1 MPDVPITKTA
11 LLVVDMQNGFCHP
24 DGSFGV
30 AGADVTGCAD
40 AIAGCV
46 ALVDAAHASGIPVYF
61 TRAIH
66 EPGLTDWNML
76 MELPMYA
83 GLRDIVACHEGSWDA
98 QFVDGLPVAPTDT
111 IITKSRFSP
120 FVETD
125 IQSRLDAA
133 GIVNLVVCGVGT
145 SACVESTFRDASQ
158 RSYRSFV
165 AAEACGDL
173 SADAHEHSLETMGS
187 LFGYRTSVDDVVL
200 AWSEATV

>member
-1 MPDVPITKTA
+1 MPDIPFRKTA

-24 DGSFGV
+24 AGSFGV
-30 AGADVTGCAD
+30 AGADVTGCAE

-46 ALVDAAHASGIPVYF
+46 ALVDAAHASGVPVYF
-61 TRAIH
+61 TRAVH

-98 QFVDGLPVAPTDT
+98 EFVEGLPVTAADT
-111 IITKSRFSP
+111 VITKSRFSP

-125 IQSRLDAA
+125 IQHRLDAA

-173 SADAHEHSLETMGS
+173 SQDAHEHSIATMGS
-187 LFGYRTSVDDVVL
+187 LFGYRTSVDDVVE
-200 AWSEATV
+200 AWSKARV